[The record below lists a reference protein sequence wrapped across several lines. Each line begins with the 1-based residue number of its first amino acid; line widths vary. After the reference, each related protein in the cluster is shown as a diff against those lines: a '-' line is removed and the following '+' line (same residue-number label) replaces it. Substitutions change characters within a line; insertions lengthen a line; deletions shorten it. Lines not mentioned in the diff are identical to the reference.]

1 MNNAGIHARLVI
13 VAAIWGL
20 GWPAGRVVAAEV
32 EPITA
37 AWIRYVMVVVLFL
50 GFLRWTNQWTTPSKQ
65 QWKQV
70 GWIGFYST
78 FMYQVLFMNGMGYT
92 AAGDA
97 SLMITFNPLFTA
109 FLAVFLLDERMTWR
123 LLFGLALA
131 FAGVAVLFVASP
143 NTDIPTLDRWIGN
156 AFIAGAA
163 LAWATSTIIMKRVM
177 TDVPEDAEEPLSPL
191 LLTVW
196 SSVIGLA
203 ILTPW
208 AGFES
213 LSAGWTMP
221 SPDAWVGIVFLAVFS
236 TVLSYV
242 WFADGIKVIGAGPAA
257 FYVYLVPPFGILG
270 GWLLLDEQLGPSLL
284 VSFALI
290 VGGVVLAQSKQKGAE
305 QAS

>member
-1 MNNAGIHARLVI
+1 
-13 VAAIWGL
+13 
-20 GWPAGRVVAAEV
+20 
-32 EPITA
+32 
-37 AWIRYVMVVVLFL
+37 
-50 GFLRWTNQWTTPSKQ
+50 
-65 QWKQV
+65 
-70 GWIGFYST
+70 
-78 FMYQVLFMNGMGYT
+78 MNGMGYT

-109 FLAVFLLDERMTWR
+109 FLAVFLLDERMSWR
-123 LLFGLALA
+123 LLLGLALA
-131 FAGVAVLFVASP
+131 FAGVAVLFLASP

-177 TDVPEDAEEPLSPL
+177 TDVPEDAKEPLSPL
-191 LLTVW
+191 HLTVW

-208 AGFES
+208 AGVES
-213 LSAGWTMP
+213 LNAGWSNP
-221 SPDAWVGIVFLAVFS
+221 STNAWVGIVFLAVFS

-270 GWLLLDEQLGPSLL
+270 GWLLLGERLGPSLL